1 MIPLAMPL
9 VATTQHSNGAIAVAM
24 QQIDQ
29 IFGVGS
35 LACTAGGD
43 VADADRGDL
52 ASADLADSM
61 VVKIVPQLEC

>member
-1 MIPLAMPL
+1 MIPFAMPL

-35 LACTAGGD
+35 LACTTHSEIP
-43 VADADRGDL
+43 DADYGD
-52 ASADLADSM
+52 D
-61 VVKIVPQLEC
+61 VFE

>member
-35 LACTAGGD
+35 LASND
-43 VADADRGDL
+43 VDFFC
-52 ASADLADSM
+52 
-61 VVKIVPQLEC
+61 PQSNILLRTQTPNP